1 MKKSLDVTDAD
12 LEEGYLCDP
21 QSKADLR
28 ILARPGIILR
38 LTRNFDKCRGF
49 VNGAICTVVESLR
62 GNEVFSA
69 RLLGTGNL
77 VLVHPMEE
85 NGSIFLPC
93 TYGYATTIRR
103 AQGADLVQGCIYMD
117 QKKRAARGYGYVA
130 VSRFMTRSNC
140 YWYGMKYPGSPVT
153 HVFAN
158 KKSFEL

>member
-1 MKKSLDVTDAD
+1 MDSYFWDFLGSIIRVSMNKPLDVSDAD

-21 QSKADLR
+21 QSKSELR

-38 LTRNFDKCRGF
+38 LTRNFDKSRGF

-62 GNEVFSA
+62 GNEIFSA
-69 RLLGTGNL
+69 KLLGTGNL

-93 TYGYATTIRR
+93 CYGYATTIRR

-130 VSRFMTRSNC
+130 ASRFVTRRNC
-140 YWYGMKYPGSPVT
+140 YWYGRK
-153 HVFAN
+153 
-158 KKSFEL
+158 